1 MKLKNGIVRT
11 QIYPF
16 TPSKTKFKHTL
27 SIIKWIKQTRF
38 YMGSLVLLIFSL
50 FACQPAANTEEAPTG
65 ITLVDGYT
73 FNYKLNEPTATFKLP
88 AELEEISGLGI
99 SPDGKKLVAVQD
111 ENGKLFFIN
120 RVNGEVV
127 KEFKFWKD
135 GDYEGVEWVGDKVY
149 VVKSSGT
156 IYEVT
161 DFDDK
166 EPPVEKYNFFLD
178 SDNDVEGLGY
188 DAQNGRLLLACK
200 AKAGREED
208 FKYKKGIYSFDL
220 SSKELAETP
229 VYFINLDSVNNY
241 LQKEPAI
248 RKLEKLIEFFDPGE
262 PFGFAP
268 SGLAVHPR
276 TGNLYITSSVG
287 KLLMVLD
294 PQGTILHIEK
304 LDKDIH
310 RQPEGLCFAQD
321 GTLYISNEGKG
332 GRGRILVF
340 PSQ

>member
-1 MKLKNGIVRT
+1 MG
-11 QIYPF
+11 Y
-16 TPSKTKFKHTL
+16 TL
-27 SIIKWIKQTRF
+27 VF
-38 YMGSLVLLIFSL
+38 LLLSLL
-50 FACQPAANTEEAPTG
+50 ACQPATNKEEVPTG

-73 FNYKLNEPTATFKLP
+73 FNYQLNKPAETFKLP
-88 AELEEISGLGI
+88 GDLEEISGLGI

-111 ENGKLFFIN
+111 EDGKLFFIN
-120 RVNGEVV
+120 RINGEVV

-135 GDYEGVEWVGDKVY
+135 GDYEGVEWVGNKVY

-161 DFDDK
+161 DFDEK

-188 DAQNGRLLLACK
+188 DAQNDRLLLACK
-200 AKAGREED
+200 AKAGKEGE

-220 SSKELAETP
+220 DSKELAESPT
-229 VYFINLDSVNNY
+229 YFVNLDSVNNY

-248 RKLEKLIEFFDPGE
+248 RKLEKLLEFFDPSE
-262 PFGFAP
+262 PFSFAP
-268 SGLAVHPR
+268 SGLAVHPL
-276 TGNLYITSSVG
+276 TGNLFITSSVG
-287 KLLMVLD
+287 KLLMVLN
-294 PQGTILHIEK
+294 QEGAILHIEK

-310 RQPEGLCFAQD
+310 RQPEGLCFAHD
-321 GTLYISNEGKG
+321 GTLYLSNEGKG
-332 GRGRILVF
+332 GRGRIHVF